1 MRVGIIGDFS
11 RNNDEGLKNVAKQI
25 FSGLSRHEEL
35 EVVKLNVRGKAV
47 MTLIPEIRRVKPDII
62 HYIPGPT
69 NMSIFLLGVLKILMG
84 KKTRFVISATHPMYS
99 VNFLKRSGFRPDLY
113 ISSSLS
119 HLKVVKTLNIKTLYL
134 PNGVDIDRFHPVSQQ
149 QKATLRKKYD
159 LKQDAFTLLHV
170 GHLIPNRNLDGIK
183 ELPKSNQVVIV
194 ASDYISRDDKIYNE
208 LRESGCSIF
217 EGYYPN
223 IEEFY
228 QCADCY
234 IFPVVPGN
242 SIDCPLSIL
251 EAMACNLPVITT
263 KFEGLSCF
271 ESNDQ
276 DIMFVENTN
285 DLESLVD
292 IIKSTN
298 TKRTTREQVL
308 NLSWENIT
316 ETIVKEYKD
325 LMNSGANVC

>member
-11 RNNDEGLKNVAKQI
+11 ENNDEGLKNVAKQI
-25 FSGLSRHEEL
+25 FGGLSRQKDL
-35 EVVKLNVRGKAV
+35 EVIKLNVRGRALI
-47 MTLIPEIRRVKPDII
+47 TLIPEIRRTKPDII

-69 NMSIFLLGVLKILMG
+69 NMSISLLKLLNLLMD
-84 KKTRFVISATHPMYS
+84 KNTRFVVSATHPMY
-99 VNFLKRSGFRPDLY
+99 NFSFFKKVGFKPDLY

-119 HLKVVKTLNIKTLYL
+119 HLKKVKTLNIKTLYL
-134 PNGVDIDRFHPVSQQ
+134 PNGVDIDKFHPVSQQ
-149 QKATLRKKYD
+149 QKAALRKKYG
-159 LKQDAFTLLHV
+159 LKEDVYTLLHV

-183 ELPKSNQVVIV
+183 ELAKNNQVVIV
-194 ASDYISRDDKIYNE
+194 ASNYISKDERIYNE

-271 ESNDQ
+271 ESNNL
-276 DIMFVENTN
+276 DIMFVENTGE
-285 DLESLVD
+285 LESIVD
-292 IIKSTN
+292 ITRD
-298 TKRTTREQVL
+298 TYRKRATREQVL
-308 NLSWENIT
+308 NLSWDNIVMK
-316 ETIVKEYKD
+316 IVKEYED
-325 LMNSGANVC
+325 LVNSGASLC